1 MSESDPKDDGQ
12 WSVADIAAMISGRD
26 AAREASN
33 SGNHQS
39 GVEFAPGFQHDE
51 GEYVIDP
58 DYADILSLDY
68 EDLVRRK
75 VDINRR

>member
-1 MSESDPKDDGQ
+1 MNQNPEDDQQ
-12 WSVADIAAMISGRD
+12 WSTADIAAMSTGRD
-26 AAREASN
+26 SAREAST
-33 SGNHQS
+33 SPQHGS

>member
-1 MSESDPKDDGQ
+1 MSESDPKNDEQ
-12 WSVADIAAMISGRD
+12 WSFADIAAMISGRD
-26 AAREASN
+26 SAREASTAPQ
-33 SGNHQS
+33 HAS

-58 DYADILSLDY
+58 DYAEILSLDY

>member
-1 MSESDPKDDGQ
+1 MPDDSPEDEV
-12 WSVADIAAMISGRD
+12 WSAADIASMLTGRD
-26 AAREASN
+26 EARQKASFYTGG
-33 SGNHQS
+33 S
-39 GVEFAPGFQHDE
+39 VEFAPGFQHDE

-75 VDINRR
+75 VDIVKR